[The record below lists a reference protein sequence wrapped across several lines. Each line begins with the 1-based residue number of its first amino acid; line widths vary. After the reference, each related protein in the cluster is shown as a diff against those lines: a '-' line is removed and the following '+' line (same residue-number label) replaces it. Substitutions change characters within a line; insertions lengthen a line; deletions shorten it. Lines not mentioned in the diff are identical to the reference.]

1 MSYAFQ
7 WQSCNSLGVGC
18 LNISGATSSTRLLG
32 ASEVGGTVRVAVTA
46 SNAAGSTAGTSE
58 ATGVIVESPCTDT
71 WTGSDEG
78 AWQTPGNWST
88 GSVPGRTEVACLEAG
103 ATVQVTG
110 GTNQV
115 GVLKA
120 EGASLKVT
128 GGSLEIASTSKTS
141 QAGTL
146 VLSGGT
152 LSVGGELGVSGSFA
166 ASGEAKVSGGGRL
179 VVESG
184 ATGTVEGCQPLV
196 LDGVTLANEGTVRT
210 GVAGGGEHGEVR
222 LEGGAV
228 LQNSGTFDE
237 DTYDNYA
244 CWERH
249 AIEGSG
255 SSASV
260 VNSGTF
266 NVEAGSGRTAEVT
279 AAFTSTGSVDV
290 RSGTFTLSNGGS
302 SSGGSWVTGS
312 GAAVAFTA
320 GSYSLTGAN
329 AMAATVR
336 LMSGTLTATGT
347 SSTVG
352 SLVLSGG
359 TLSVGGEL
367 GVSGSFAASGEAK
380 VSGGGRLV
388 VESGATG
395 TVEGC
400 QPLVLD
406 GVTLANEGTVRT
418 GVAGGGE
425 HGEVRLEGGAVLQN
439 SGTFDEDTY
448 DNYACWERHAIEGSG
463 SSASVV
469 NSGTFNVEA
478 GSGRTAE
485 VTAAFTSTG
494 SVDVRS
500 GTFTLSGGGSSSG
513 AAWSVASGSQLT
525 FAQGSFVTTGGS
537 WSGGG
542 AVNVTGGSVTASGV
556 SGTGQTVGVA
566 GGSLAI
572 PSGSS
577 MSVASLVL
585 SGGTLSVGGEFGV
598 SGSFAASGEAKVS
611 GGGRLVVES
620 GATGTVEG
628 CQPLVLD
635 GVTLANEGTVRT
647 GVAGGGE
654 HGEVRLEGGAVLQNS
669 GTFDEDTY
677 DNYVCWER
685 HAIEG
690 SGSSASVV
698 NSGTFNVEAG
708 SGRTAEV
715 TAAFDNTGTV
725 DVSSGTFT
733 PAGGGSSSGGS
744 WVTGSGAAVALTAG
758 SYSLTGANAMA
769 ATVRLLSGTL
779 TATGTSSTVGSL
791 VLSGGTLS
799 VVGELGVS
807 GLLASGVEANVSGGG
822 RLVVESGATGTVDVP
837 GCSLL
842 LLTGVTLVNEGT
854 MTMGSAGGSAGQID
868 MSEGAQL
875 QNAGTFDA
883 YAHSAN
889 CVPGADNAAIQSN
902 GGTTSITNTGTFDI
916 NPGSANTVSIQ
927 PEFENQGTLD
937 VLSGSVRL
945 SGGGIPEVPA
955 SGAWLGEDGPIVLS
969 GGTFLVT
976 RGSDFQTR
984 VEGARVIWVA
994 RALTGYL
1001 STLPSYVSGTVAVTG
1016 VGEPGVG
1023 ETFSSATVE
1032 IVPAGSSSWKT
1043 LCGPLTPG
1051 LGGTFECS
1059 WETAAG
1065 AYPDGTYLLRAHL
1078 SSASPTE
1085 SVTTASTDVQVDN
1098 TPPIGTLTV
1107 EAAHSYSGLT
1117 TLTGTASDAGSGVAA
1132 WQLEIEREGS
1142 SEWTNACPPQYLPL
1156 SGDAYGCTLETSKF
1170 ANGGYRLRAVV
1181 SDRAGNTFTTPTQS
1195 FPIDNEV
1202 VSGTVAEPPTFVTKT
1217 LEAEGTA
1224 SANATSWAVQIAPS
1238 GTLAWSSACP
1248 VQEKPAHGSTYSCQI
1263 DTGALADGE
1272 YEVRAIV
1279 ADQQGDVYA
1288 TKPVATIVDNTP
1300 PTGFLYPPPHSV
1312 TGSFEVQGYAA
1323 DPVSGVGSWQVQIAP
1338 AGSETWLEACPP
1350 QSLPLYGDIYGCNV
1364 NVSELANGAYQVRA
1378 AITDNAGNVYDTPAL
1393 AVTVEDVAPAV
1404 TASPTITGYA
1414 IVGHTLS
1421 ASIGSW
1427 SGAQPIAYAEQW
1439 QRCTASGQSCQD
1451 VEGATGDTY
1460 VPGALDVGQTD
1471 RVAVTATNGAG
1482 SSTAYSAVSGVVRAN
1497 TLGNLSPPA
1506 IDGTPAAGSTLTADP
1521 GVWSGAQPIS
1531 YSYQWESC
1539 NGTGGDC
1546 AEVAGATGARYALGT
1561 GDIST
1566 TLRVTVTATDSEGS
1580 AKLTSAPS
1588 SPIVASASSSGIR
1601 YLYDRGGRLS
1611 IVDAPGQGA
1620 AIYTWDPDGNLTSI
1634 ERVSASTLSVLAFSP
1649 QQAPVGA
1656 SVDITGTGFDPEG
1669 SQDEVSFDGASANVT
1684 RATAT
1689 DLTVEVPEG
1698 AVEGPITVTVAG
1710 RSAHSATSFTPE
1722 GGGDGPLLRR
1732 APTQGSAAASS
1743 SRAPLAA
1750 DTRRARASAAH
1761 APRAKVTARPAGAG
1775 TALAGALASFR
1786 PRQPAAWHPGPANR
1800 RDDNWVMGPSTSPWR
1815 RLPALR
1821 ARAGQ
1826 TGLSGQV
1833 LLDNGMPLADVT
1845 LSIEG
1850 TTAATKSDA
1859 SGRFLLTGL
1868 PAGHQVLVIDGT
1880 SASRA
1885 GARYGRFTDG
1895 VELAKGK
1902 TTPLE
1907 STIWMTPLDPAGDR
1921 VLPALTRKETVLT
1934 NPRIPGLEVRIPA
1947 GTTIRSASGAVVR
1960 HVNLTAI
1967 PIDRA
1972 PFPLPMFISGVPTYF
1987 TVQPG
1992 GAYLNKGAQI
2002 IYPNW
2007 GHLPPGQR
2015 VDFWNYDPSGRG
2027 WYIYGKGTVSANG
2040 QQVVPDANVRVWEF
2054 TGAMISSSKEGPG
2067 GPRSGEE
2074 ANAGDPVDLYTGLFV
2089 YQHTDLTVP
2098 DSLMPISLTRV
2109 YRPRDHN
2116 SYSFGIGTQSAY
2128 DIHLWSDE
2136 NYKAAKLVLPDG
2148 GEIELVRKSPG
2159 AGFGG
2164 AVYYAVETA
2173 GVWEGATMSWESNL
2187 SEWVLRRRD
2196 GMTFIFRRVRA
2207 AAGDRK
2213 PRRRSHHAGTRRRR
2227 EGPIVEIRTP
2237 HSRGIDLTYD
2247 DYGRV
2252 IQADRQRR
2260 PERALR
2266 IRR

>member
-1 MSYAFQ
+1 MRVKSRRRRLRRRRSWRRPPANTALPAISGEAKDEKTLTASTGTWSGSPTISYSYQWESCNTAGEGCTSISGATSATYVIAHEEVGHTIRVKVTAKNSAGEVSATSAQTATVAASAPANTVLPTISGEAKDEKTLTASTGTWTGTPTISYSDQWESCNTAGEGCTSISGATSATYVIAHEEVGHTIRVKVTAKNSAGEVSATSAQTATVVASAPVNTALPTISGEAKDEKTLTASTGTWSGSPTISYSYQWESCNTAGEGCTSISGATASSYTVTHEQVGHTLRVKVTAKNSSGEVSATSAQTATVVASAPVNTALPTISGEAKDEKTLTASTGTWSGSPTISYSYQWESCNTSGEACSNISGATASSYAIAHEQVGHTLRMKVTAKNSAGEVSATSAQTATVAASAPANTVLPTISGEAKDENTLTASTGTWTGTPTISYSYQWESCNTSGEACSNISGATASSYAIAHEQVGDTIRVKVTAKNSAGEVSATSAQTATVAASAPANTALPTISGAAKEGQTLTASTGSWNGTTPLSYAFQ

-807 GLLASGVEANVSGGG
+807 GSLASGVEANVSGGG

-842 LLTGVTLVNEGT
+842 SLTGVTLVNEGT

-1272 YEVRAIV
+1272 YQLRAVIT
-1279 ADQQGDVYA
+1279 DGEGDTYTTLSRGRPRSGTTRRREARCMRCPRRSAVTSKWTA
-1288 TKPVATIVDNTP
+1288 T
-1300 PTGFLYPPPHSV
+1300 PT
-1312 TGSFEVQGYAA
+1312 TRARGSRAGKL
-1323 DPVSGVGSWQVQIAP
+1323 QIAP
-1338 AGSETWLEACPP
+1338 AGSETYEEACP
-1350 QSLPLYGDIYGCNV
+1350 SESLLVSGIVYGCTLETGHLMGERRLPLARRDRRQRGQHVHDI
-1364 NVSELANGAYQVRA
+1364 
-1378 AITDNAGNVYDTPAL
+1378 PW
-1393 AVTVEDVAPAV
+1393 
-1404 TASPTITGYA
+1404 
-1414 IVGHTLS
+1414 LS
-1421 ASIGSW
+1421 
-1427 SGAQPIAYAEQW
+1427 
-1439 QRCTASGQSCQD
+1439 TT
-1451 VEGATGDTY
+1451 VEGAAPTLDSRARDLRRSGQRRGDAEREHRRLERRWSRSPT
-1460 VPGALDVGQTD
+1460 PTSGGA
-1471 RVAVTATNGAG
+1471 AT
-1482 SSTAYSAVSGVVRAN
+1482 SSGESCAN
-1497 TLGNLSPPA
+1497 TSRAQRAPPTCSPAPDVSQHDCASWSPPP
-1506 IDGTPAAGSTLTADP
+1506 TP
-1521 GVWSGAQPIS
+1521 
-1531 YSYQWESC
+1531 
-1539 NGTGGDC
+1539 
-1546 AEVAGATGARYALGT
+1546 R
-1561 GDIST
+1561 
-1566 TLRVTVTATDSEGS
+1566 EGS
-1580 AKLTSAPS
+1580 
-1588 SPIVASASSSGIR
+1588 I
-1601 YLYDRGGRLS
+1601 GG
-1611 IVDAPGQGA
+1611 
-1620 AIYTWDPDGNLTSI
+1620 
-1634 ERVSASTLSVLAFSP
+1634 
-1649 QQAPVGA
+1649 
-1656 SVDITGTGFDPEG
+1656 
-1669 SQDEVSFDGASANVT
+1669 
-1684 RATAT
+1684 
-1689 DLTVEVPEG
+1689 
-1698 AVEGPITVTVAG
+1698 
-1710 RSAHSATSFTPE
+1710 
-1722 GGGDGPLLRR
+1722 
-1732 APTQGSAAASS
+1732 
-1743 SRAPLAA
+1743 
-1750 DTRRARASAAH
+1750 
-1761 APRAKVTARPAGAG
+1761 
-1775 TALAGALASFR
+1775 
-1786 PRQPAAWHPGPANR
+1786 
-1800 RDDNWVMGPSTSPWR
+1800 
-1815 RLPALR
+1815 
-1821 ARAGQ
+1821 
-1826 TGLSGQV
+1826 
-1833 LLDNGMPLADVT
+1833 
-1845 LSIEG
+1845 
-1850 TTAATKSDA
+1850 
-1859 SGRFLLTGL
+1859 
-1868 PAGHQVLVIDGT
+1868 
-1880 SASRA
+1880 
-1885 GARYGRFTDG
+1885 
-1895 VELAKGK
+1895 
-1902 TTPLE
+1902 
-1907 STIWMTPLDPAGDR
+1907 
-1921 VLPALTRKETVLT
+1921 
-1934 NPRIPGLEVRIPA
+1934 
-1947 GTTIRSASGAVVR
+1947 
-1960 HVNLTAI
+1960 
-1967 PIDRA
+1967 
-1972 PFPLPMFISGVPTYF
+1972 
-1987 TVQPG
+1987 
-1992 GAYLNKGAQI
+1992 
-2002 IYPNW
+2002 
-2007 GHLPPGQR
+2007 
-2015 VDFWNYDPSGRG
+2015 
-2027 WYIYGKGTVSANG
+2027 
-2040 QQVVPDANVRVWEF
+2040 
-2054 TGAMISSSKEGPG
+2054 
-2067 GPRSGEE
+2067 
-2074 ANAGDPVDLYTGLFV
+2074 
-2089 YQHTDLTVP
+2089 
-2098 DSLMPISLTRV
+2098 
-2109 YRPRDHN
+2109 
-2116 SYSFGIGTQSAY
+2116 
-2128 DIHLWSDE
+2128 
-2136 NYKAAKLVLPDG
+2136 
-2148 GEIELVRKSPG
+2148 
-2159 AGFGG
+2159 
-2164 AVYYAVETA
+2164 
-2173 GVWEGATMSWESNL
+2173 
-2187 SEWVLRRRD
+2187 
-2196 GMTFIFRRVRA
+2196 
-2207 AAGDRK
+2207 
-2213 PRRRSHHAGTRRRR
+2213 RRRR
-2227 EGPIVEIRTP
+2227 AKR
-2237 HSRGIDLTYD
+2237 SRP
-2247 DYGRV
+2247 
-2252 IQADRQRR
+2252 A
-2260 PERALR
+2260 PS
-2266 IRR
+2266 